1 MQWYEYIIQGL
12 FVIVSAILGIFF
24 TYKTSN
30 EKVFLTSKNILIVIL
45 GGCLCVI
52 NNIFSYQG
60 VRLLGNYLILIC
72 IFRLLQPSNIKNLTF
87 NYTLLMIYGLII
99 EASVILLSVPI
110 FGKEGLNN
118 FSFAEQALLI
128 LIIYVVWFGTWK
140 YFFNIIASKVE
151 KIKKI
156 IFNIFNFEIVFIL
169 LFATINII
177 MSNYYLDLKRLDL
190 VLLFIIILNAT
201 FLIMTFIIKNKYFQ
215 ENLKIKNKTLEENIR
230 LYEQVAEDYRIMKHN
245 LIGDL
250 MMVKPLCNKS
260 GQEVI
265 NQKIIN
271 YKKDYEWITN
281 INNVPEGIKGIL
293 YIKKE
298 EAKRSK
304 VKIIIESNYSEQKL
318 KPKEYLGLCE
328 VLDIVINNAIEAA
341 RNSKNKIV
349 KIEISGAKE
358 LEVKITNP
366 FSNDID
372 ITKLGEKDY
381 STKNRDSGIGLYSV
395 IKKEQKKLKIK
406 NEIIGDLF
414 ISKIKLAI

>member
-1 MQWYEYIIQGL
+1 M
-12 FVIVSAILGIFF
+12 
-24 TYKTSN
+24 
-30 EKVFLTSKNILIVIL
+30 
-45 GGCLCVI
+45 
-52 NNIFSYQG
+52 
-60 VRLLGNYLILIC
+60 
-72 IFRLLQPSNIKNLTF
+72 
-87 NYTLLMIYGLII
+87 
-99 EASVILLSVPI
+99 
-110 FGKEGLNN
+110 
-118 FSFAEQALLI
+118 
-128 LIIYVVWFGTWK
+128 
-140 YFFNIIASKVE
+140 
-151 KIKKI
+151 
-156 IFNIFNFEIVFIL
+156 
-169 LFATINII
+169 
-177 MSNYYLDLKRLDL
+177 
-190 VLLFIIILNAT
+190 
-201 FLIMTFIIKNKYFQ
+201 
-215 ENLKIKNKTLEENIR
+215 EENIR

-250 MMVKPLCNKS
+250 MMVKTLCNKS